1 MQHGADLLLGGHD
14 HLYFVSKGVAAWDGY
29 VIGSESL
36 GTEQDD
42 GVYVIKSGSDFRDLS
57 DMELV
62 LEDMPEGS
70 VRRKVIK
77 EIKGEWSSCHLV
89 RYFPLTD
96 TFEREAMGHNA
107 RFRILRTICGAAQG
121 PSLVRLGV
129 SVQASVQDK
138 CTTQREI

>member
-1 MQHGADLLLGGHD
+1 MSVPCLFEPKKGPTADPLQDIQLAKELVARPSPDPTQHGVDLLLGGHD

-36 GTEQDD
+36 GAEQDD

-70 VRRKVIK
+70 VRRKTIK
-77 EIKGEWSSCHLV
+77 EIKGEECLH
-89 RYFPLTD
+89 
-96 TFEREAMGHNA
+96 
-107 RFRILRTICGAAQG
+107 
-121 PSLVRLGV
+121 
-129 SVQASVQDK
+129 
-138 CTTQREI
+138 